1 MHPPLSR
8 LQTFSSILFH
18 SMLIFLF
25 CAWPVY
31 AGIYRWV
38 DADGKVHFGDRPP
51 AAETKEE
58 MTIPQTPASPG
69 TSSDRA
75 TDRKRLLEQIQT
87 ERENRREEAR
97 KRADKKKERER
108 RCVLAKDRLRIY
120 TESSSL
126 YDLTQ
131 DGERRVLS
139 FEERERVTTNAEQA
153 VKRWCK

>member
-1 MHPPLSR
+1 MLTR
-8 LQTFSSILFH
+8 A
-18 SMLIFLF
+18 MLIFVF
-25 CAWPVY
+25 CALPVS

-51 AAETKEE
+51 AAETTEE
-58 MTIPQTPASPG
+58 MNIPQTPASPG

-75 TDRKRLLEQIQT
+75 TDRRRLLQQIQE
-87 ERENRREEAR
+87 ERENRRETAR
-97 KRADKKKERER
+97 NKADEKKERER

-120 TESSSL
+120 SESSSL

-139 FEERERVTTNAEQA
+139 FDERERVTRKAEQA
-153 VKRWCK
+153 VKRWCR